1 MPRLSC
7 DYSLSQRVELRS
19 QKAANISMTDTLDFE
34 DGVQKVYA
42 GVSHVEGEHPP
53 SGQEEMIGKMKTSLD
68 VNVVCV
74 EKHS

>member
-1 MPRLSC
+1 
-7 DYSLSQRVELRS
+7 
-19 QKAANISMTDTLDFE
+19 MTDTLDFE

-74 EKHS
+74 EKHSWMAGNEDGVKWQLNPTACVWND